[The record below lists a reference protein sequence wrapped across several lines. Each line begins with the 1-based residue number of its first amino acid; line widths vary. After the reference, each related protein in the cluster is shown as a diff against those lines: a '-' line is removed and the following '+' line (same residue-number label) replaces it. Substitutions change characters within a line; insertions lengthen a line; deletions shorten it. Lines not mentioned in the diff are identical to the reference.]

1 MTEEQA
7 AAQAGPPIDIILRL
21 RNVVDSLSAS
31 EKQVA
36 AFILDDLE
44 RATLATVSGISEAVG
59 VSEPTVIR
67 FCRSLGC
74 EGFKDFKIRLARNL
88 AVSLQY
94 INPETTAAND
104 RPAFSDLVF
113 SSLVET
119 LKVAR
124 NQLDAV
130 AIDKA
135 AKMIDTAR
143 QVAFYGVG
151 GGSSIVAQDAANRFF
166 RIGVMATAHS
176 DGYLQRMHASTLG
189 EGDVAVAI
197 SATGRPEEL
206 IDSLTIARQYGAAT
220 LSLTKPGSPL
230 TRVSDVVIELDLPE
244 HPEIFKPTATR
255 LVFLCVIDVLATQ
268 VGYMRGEEV
277 RETLR
282 RIRSSLSSLHET
294 IDPQPIGD

>member
-1 MTEEQA
+1 MSGEHA
-7 AAQAGPPIDIILRL
+7 AARSGRPIDIILKL
-21 RNVVDSLSAS
+21 RTVVDSLSAS
-31 EKQVA
+31 ERQVA

-44 RATLATVSGISEAVG
+44 RATCSTVSDVSEAVG

-94 INPETTAAND
+94 INSGTPAAND

-113 SSLVET
+113 GSLVET
-119 LKVAR
+119 LKEAR
-124 NQLDAV
+124 HQLDASV
-130 AIDKA
+130 IEKAAIAIDG
-135 AKMIDTAR
+135 AR

-166 RIGVMATAHS
+166 RLGVPATFHC
-176 DGYLQRMHASTLG
+176 DGYLQRMQASTLG
-189 EGDVAVAI
+189 KEDVVVAI
-197 SATGRPEEL
+197 SATGRPREL
-206 IDSLTIARQYGAAT
+206 IDSLSIARQYGATTMA
-220 LSLTKPGSPL
+220 LTRPGTPL
-230 TRVSDVVIELDLPE
+230 TEVADVVIGLDLPE
-244 HPEIFKPTATR
+244 HPDIFKPTATR

-268 VGYMRGEEV
+268 VGYMRSEHV

-282 RIRSSLSSLHET
+282 RIRASLSSLHEAVG
-294 IDPQPIGD
+294 PQPIGD

>member
-7 AAQAGPPIDIILRL
+7 AQSGPPIDIILRL
-21 RNVVDSLSAS
+21 RNVVDKLSAS

-44 RATLATVSGISEAVG
+44 RATRSTVSGISEAAG

-94 INPETTAAND
+94 INPETPAAND

-119 LKVAR
+119 LKIAR
-124 NQLDAV
+124 DQLDAAV
-130 AIDKA
+130 IEQAAKAIDG
-135 AKMIDTAR
+135 AR

-176 DGYLQRMHASTLG
+176 DGYLQRMQASTLG
-189 EGDVAVAI
+189 RDDLVVAI
-197 SATGRPEEL
+197 SATGRPQEL
-206 IDSLTIARQYGAAT
+206 VDSLTIARQYGATT
-220 LSLTKPGSPL
+220 LALTKPGSPL
-230 TRVSDVVIELDLPE
+230 TQVSDIVIELNLPE

-255 LVFLCVIDVLATQ
+255 LVYLCVIDVLATQ

>member
-1 MTEEQA
+1 MTEDL

-21 RNVVDSLSAS
+21 RNVVDKLSTS

-44 RATLATVSGISEAVG
+44 RATRSTVSGISEAAG

-94 INPETTAAND
+94 INPERPAAND

-124 NQLDAV
+124 DQLDAGV
-130 AIDKA
+130 IERAAKAIDG
-135 AKMIDTAR
+135 AR

-176 DGYLQRMHASTLG
+176 DGYLQRMQASTLG
-189 EGDVAVAI
+189 EGDLVVAI
-197 SATGRPEEL
+197 SATGRPKEL
-206 IDSLTIARQYGAAT
+206 IDSLTIARQYGATT
-220 LSLTKPGSPL
+220 LALTKPDAPL
-230 TRVSDVVIELDLPE
+230 TKVSDIVIELNLPE

-282 RIRSSLSSLHET
+282 RIRSSLYSLHET